1 MGSNR
6 KQPFG
11 YRMELG
17 QIVIHPEEAAAVRY
31 LFREYNQGKSFRDLT
46 NAMREW
52 GIPYDGDKP
61 WNKNMIARI
70 LADGRYTGL
79 PPYPL
84 LIPFALFG
92 AVTEKRVK
100 RSAPIRQPPAQKLLR
115 QKCNCTVSP
124 EIEAEV
130 LALLNKLI
138 QSQSLIQSPNT
149 PSRNTPA
156 VAALEATVDDL
167 LRQLP
172 VDEAQAEKASFALAS
187 ARYAAI
193 GSEEYETRRL
203 RRLFQGLETMNQLD
217 AELIRQSVHSIT
229 VDGNG
234 VVEIKLKNN
243 QIIRRENTP

>member
-11 YRMELG
+11 YKMELG

-31 LFREYNQGKSFRDLT
+31 LFREYNQGKSFRDLAK
-46 NAMREW
+46 AMVEW

-100 RSAPIRQPPAQKLLR
+100 RSTPIQQSPAQKLLR
-115 QKCNCTVSP
+115 QKCNCRVSP

-130 LALLNKLI
+130 LALLNRLI
-138 QSQSLIQSPNT
+138 QFPSLIQSSEA
-149 PSRNTPA
+149 PSGNAPA
-156 VAALEATVDDL
+156 VTALEAAVDDL

-172 VDEAQAEKASFALAS
+172 VAMKACLDLAS
-187 ARYAAI
+187 ARYAAT
-193 GSEEYETRRL
+193 GSEEYETQRL
-203 RRLFQGLETMNQLD
+203 QRLFQGLEPMNQLD
-217 AELIRQSVHSIT
+217 AELIRQSIHSIT
-229 VDGNG
+229 VDGTG
-234 VVEIKLKNN
+234 AVKIRLKNN
-243 QIIRRENTP
+243 QVIGRENTP